1 MHAMKRSITI
11 AFISILS
18 AFSSL
23 WGQTYK
29 IGDLIINEDGSK
41 GIVFYVNNDRTDGW
55 MVALHDLPTQN
66 WGLSNDIP
74 NLQNIDGFIPLLNE
88 TDGYSN
94 TGIIRQ
100 YHESLG
106 YSQFYGAGLVDYEN
120 GWYIPTA
127 GQLMKLCSALSSINN
142 KIIQAGG
149 TSLQQQHYFSST
161 EALYEMAW
169 TVDFGSAYHD
179 WGGKF
184 TNNYKTETAYFRAV
198 KNIQQQIPTPVVGF
212 PDNIFEAD
220 CNIPLQGNPWDIQLL
235 NSSPENNVASYSP
248 IVVGDI
254 DGNGVTDIVVAK
266 YNGNNYRSCE
276 INVYSGLDLSLQQS
290 FTVPDTIYL
299 SNGPYVIG
307 RYPKPDGTMQGAIFM
322 HCYDKKI
329 RAYAINGTLLN
340 ISDRPTS
347 CDGMVSLADFN
358 GDGYPE
364 VYSGS
369 DIFDAATLRWLCSG
383 PANENKGLSYRGT
396 PSYSN
401 GTYHHTYYAMSLA
414 YNAIGNE
421 TQELICGN
429 TIYNVSIVSRTNP
442 GLNSITVNKTITP
455 PSGFSADGHVS
466 LADFDLDGECE
477 VLVIRDNT
485 NDQIVD
491 NTYFYAYKP
500 SNGHIIFQN
509 AHQCASTSYVFI
521 GNIDIDPHPEI
532 IFLENQPNGYYEE
545 IICWRYTTQEEL
557 NTLWTQG
564 HDDRSGM
571 TAMTLFD
578 FNQDNIMELVYRDN
592 NHLRVINASGKSHI
606 TGNDTI
612 CPYNIYTRMM
622 AAGTGIEYPVVAD
635 VNGDGSAEI
644 IVTGLLDDYAYY
656 DIGYGG
662 LHIFGGP
669 QSWGPARK
677 VWNQYMYH
685 VTNVNEDLTIPT
697 FCFNTATVFTAPD
710 GTIRRPYNNFLQQSG
725 YITPT
730 GEPYNPGGHVE
741 AEHYGE
747 GCETYTYQG
756 ITYTESGDYEYLIEN
771 PLGCDTLLT
780 VHVHLGDTVHASQY
794 KSVCE
799 PYTWNGIIYDETGI
813 YQQTFTSVQGCDSIV
828 TLYLN
833 MGNQIMTNLA
843 VNTCDSYTWNG
854 TTYTETG
861 LYVQTFTSQQG
872 CDSIVL
878 LNLTIKQTPYV
889 SPIHGETLIYYKESG
904 EFVYSI
910 DPVEGCYGYE
920 WRIDNDWP
928 LTTDFNSPEC
938 SLNINH
944 AAKGTLTVRVY
955 TECGYVERSLRINH
969 DAWPWIVVWPNPNNG
984 EFNLGL
990 YGMKGKA
997 VVEVYNYLGQRIDC
1011 FNVDTDIEGTTI
1023 PYSLKGK
1030 AAGVY
1035 ILAVTHNYQ
1044 VITKKV
1050 VKTTPALYGV
1060 PIW

>member
-1 MHAMKRSITI
+1 MKRIIAIT
-11 AFISILS
+11 FFSILS
-18 AFSSL
+18 AVSSL
-23 WGQTYK
+23 WGQTYR
-29 IGDLIINEDGSK
+29 IGDLITNVDGSK

-55 MVALHDLPTQN
+55 MVALHDLPSQS
-66 WGLSNDIP
+66 WGLTSDIP
-74 NLQNIDGFIPLLNE
+74 NLQNLDGPMSLLNE
-88 TDGYSN
+88 TDGYTN

-100 YHESLG
+100 YHASLG
-106 YSQFYGAGLVDYEN
+106 YSQPYGAGSVDYEHE
-120 GWYIPTA
+120 WYIPTA
-127 GQLMKLCSALSSINN
+127 GQLQKLCSTLSSING

-149 TSLQQQHYFSST
+149 ASMQQHPYFSST
-161 EALYEMAW
+161 EAYDGQVW
-169 TVDFGSAYHD
+169 TVDFGKTYQD
-179 WGGKF
+179 WGGEF
-184 TNNYKTETAYFRAV
+184 STATKSQSGSVCFRAV
-198 KNIQQQIPTPVVGF
+198 RNIKQQPLSPIVGF
-212 PDNIFEAD
+212 PDNVFEAE
-220 CNIPLQGNPWDIQLL
+220 CNQPLVGNPWDIQLL
-235 NSSPENNVASYSP
+235 YSSPENDVASYSP

-266 YNGNNYRSCE
+266 YNGNNYRSRE
-276 INVYSGLDLSLQQS
+276 INVYSGLDLSLQHS

-307 RYPKPDGTMQGAIFM
+307 RYPKSNGTLQGAIFT

-329 RAYAINGTLLN
+329 RAYSINGTLLN
-340 ISDRPTS
+340 VSDRPTS

-369 DIFDAATLRWLCSG
+369 DIFDAATLKWLCSG
-383 PANENKGLSYRGT
+383 PNNGNKGLSYRGT

-401 GTYHHTYYAMSLA
+401 GTYHHTYYTMSLA
-414 YNAIGNE
+414 CNVIGDE
-421 TQELICGN
+421 KQELICGN
-429 TIYNVSIVSRTNP
+429 TIYNVNIVSRTNP
-442 GLNSITVNKTITP
+442 NLNSITVNKTITP
-455 PSGFSADGHVS
+455 PSGFSSDGHVS

-500 SNGHIIFQN
+500 SNGQIVFQN

-532 IFLENQPNGYYEE
+532 IFLENQPNNYYEE
-545 IICWRYTTQEEL
+545 IICWRYTPQDGLSTI
-557 NTLWTQG
+557 WTQG
-564 HDDRSGM
+564 HDDRSGQ

-612 CPYNIYTRMM
+612 RPYNIYTRMM

-635 VNGDGSAEI
+635 VNSDGTAEI
-644 IVTGLLDDYAYY
+644 LVTGLLDDYAYY

-662 LHIFGGP
+662 LHVFGNP
-669 QSWGPARK
+669 QNWGPARK

-697 FCFNTATVFTAPD
+697 ICFNTATVFTGTD
-710 GTIRRPYNNFLQQSG
+710 GTMRRPYNNFLQQAG
-725 YITPT
+725 YITPQ
-730 GEPYNPGGHVE
+730 GEPYNPSGYVE

-747 GCETYTYQG
+747 GCETYVYHG
-756 ITYTESGDYEYLIEN
+756 VTYTESGDYEYLIET
-771 PLGCDTLLT
+771 PTGCDTLLT
-780 VHVHLGDTVHASQY
+780 VHVHLGDTIHTSQY

-799 PYTWNGIIYDETGI
+799 PYTWNGIVYDETGI

-833 MGNQIMTNLA
+833 MGNQIMTNFA
-843 VNTCDSYTWNG
+843 VSTCDSYTWNG
-854 TTYTETG
+854 TTYTESG
-861 LYVQTFTSQQG
+861 LYEQTFTSQQD

-889 SPIHGETLIYYKESG
+889 SQIHGETLIYCMESG
-904 EFVYSI
+904 DFVYSI
-910 DPVEGCYGYE
+910 DPVEGCFGYE
-920 WRIDNDWP
+920 WHIDNDWP
-928 LTTDFNSPEC
+928 LTASNDSPEC
-938 SLNINH
+938 SLSINH
-944 AAKGTLTVRVY
+944 TAKGTLTVRVY
-955 TECGYVERSLRINH
+955 TECGYVERSLTIKH
-969 DAWPWIVVWPNPNNG
+969 DTWPWVVVWPNPNNG

-990 YGMKGKA
+990 HGMKGKA
-997 VVEVYNYLGQRIDC
+997 VIEVYNYLGQRIDS
-1011 FNVDTDIEGTTI
+1011 FSVDTNMGGTTI

-1035 ILAVTHNYQ
+1035 ILAITHNYQ
-1044 VITKKV
+1044 LITKKV
-1050 VKTTPALYGV
+1050 VKTSPALYGV
-1060 PIW
+1060 PLW